1 MNLHEYQSKELFAK
15 YGIPVLKSTVC
26 SSPAETAQAFSAMQ
40 LTAGVVKSQIH
51 AGGRGKA
58 GGIIT
63 VYSAEE
69 AKNAAL
75 KLLGR
80 PLVTKQTGPQGKV
93 VNKVLLE
100 EACAVEKE
108 LYFSIAIDRKAEK
121 PVALVS
127 REGGMDIEEVADKF
141 PDKIFKLHINPALGL
156 QPFQA
161 RDIAYFMDPRKV
173 ILKDFSALAVNLSRL
188 FLENDCSLV
197 EINPLAIVK
206 GRGLIA
212 LDAKIGIDDRAL
224 YRHKNLSDYRDISEE
239 DPMEYE
245 AEKNGLSYISLNG
258 NIGCMVNGAGLAM
271 ATMDLIKLNGG
282 EPANFLDVGGGAS
295 AEQVYTAFKLL
306 LSNKNVKAIL
316 VNIFG
321 GIMKCDIIAEGIVQA
336 TKEAHL
342 NLPLV
347 VRLEGT
353 NVELGREILRKS
365 GLKIT
370 AASDMNDAAA
380 KVVQAVK

>member
-15 YGIPVLKSTVC
+15 YGIPVLKGAVC
-26 SSPAETAQAFSAMQ
+26 SSPDEAARAFSAMQ
-40 LTAGVVKSQIH
+40 LASGVVKSQIH

-63 VYSAEE
+63 VNSAEE
-69 AKNAAL
+69 AKNASL

-80 PLVTKQTGPQGKV
+80 PLVTKQTGLQGKI
-93 VNKVLLE
+93 VNKILLE
-100 EACAVEKE
+100 ESCTVEKE

-121 PVALVS
+121 PVAIVS
-127 REGGMDIEEVADKF
+127 REGGMDIEEVAEKF
-141 PDKIFKLHINPALGL
+141 PDKIYKLHVNPALGL

-173 ILKDFSALAVNLSRL
+173 ILKDFSTLAVNLSRL

-206 GRGLIA
+206 GRGIIA

-224 YRHKNLSDYRDISEE
+224 YRHKNLSDYRDVSEE

-295 AEQVYTAFKLL
+295 TEQVYTAFKLL

-336 TKEAHL
+336 TREAHL

-370 AASDMNDAAA
+370 AAGDMNDAAA

>member
-15 YGIPVLKSTVC
+15 YGIPVLKGIVC
-26 SSPAETAQAFSAMQ
+26 SSPAEAAQAFSAMQ

-63 VYSAEE
+63 VNSAEE
-69 AKNAAL
+69 AKSSAL
-75 KLLGR
+75 KLLGK
-80 PLVTKQTGPQGKV
+80 PLVTKQTGSQGKI

-100 EACAVEKE
+100 ESCIVEKE

-121 PVALVS
+121 PVVIVS
-127 REGGMDIEEVADKF
+127 REGGMDIEEVAEKT

-173 ILKDFSALAVNLSRL
+173 ILKDFSTLAVNLSRL

-239 DPMEYE
+239 DPIEYE

-271 ATMDLIKLNGG
+271 ATMDMIKLNGG

-295 AEQVYTAFKLL
+295 TEQVYTAFKLL